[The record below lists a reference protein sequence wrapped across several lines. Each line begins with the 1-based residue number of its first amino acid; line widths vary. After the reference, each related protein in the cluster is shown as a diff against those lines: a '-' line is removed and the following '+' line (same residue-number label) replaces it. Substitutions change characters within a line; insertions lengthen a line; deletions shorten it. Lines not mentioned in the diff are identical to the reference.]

1 MPIMRLMAL
10 DQVYLKG
17 DVSERYLRQVQKGTP
32 VQVYFESLD
41 HTKILRLKR

>member
-1 MPIMRLMAL
+1 MRLMAL

-17 DVSERYLRQVQKGTP
+17 DVSERYLRQVQGTP

-41 HTKILRLKR
+41 HT